1 MADYSKHL
9 EDFRAAG
16 AELVAISVDDA
27 SRSEPVRNEIGIR
40 FPLLCDTRRE
50 VVTAWGLL
58 NTRENGGIAFPAS
71 FVIDRDRVV
80 RFRAIED
87 VASRVSVDQL
97 LGLARELG
105 KEADA
110 AATTTTQPRK
120 RGVWPGA
127 MFVRATMNAIRRG
140 VRVPYK

>member
-1 MADYSKHL
+1 LADYSEHL

-27 SRSEPVRNEIGIR
+27 ARSDPVRNELGIK
-40 FPLLCDTRRE
+40 FPLLCDTQRE
-50 VVTAWGLL
+50 VVKAYGLL

-71 FVIDRDRVV
+71 FIIDRDRVV
-80 RFRAIED
+80 RFRALED

-97 LGLARELG
+97 LGLVRELG
-105 KEADA
+105 KGGE
-110 AATTTTQPRK
+110 ATTTTKTQPRK

-127 MFVRATMNAIRRG
+127 MFVRATMNALRRG
-140 VRVPYK
+140 VRVQYK

>member
-1 MADYSKHL
+1 LADYSDHL

-27 SRSEPVRNEIGIR
+27 ARAEPVRHELGIK
-40 FPLLCDTRRE
+40 FPLLCDTQRE
-50 VVTAWGLL
+50 VVKAYGLL

-80 RFRAIED
+80 RFRALED

-97 LGLARELG
+97 LGLVRTLG
-105 KEADA
+105 NGGEATA
-110 AATTTTQPRK
+110 TTQPRK
-120 RGVWPGA
+120 RGVWPGT
-127 MFVRATMNAIRRG
+127 MFVRATMNALRRG
-140 VRVPYK
+140 VRVAYK